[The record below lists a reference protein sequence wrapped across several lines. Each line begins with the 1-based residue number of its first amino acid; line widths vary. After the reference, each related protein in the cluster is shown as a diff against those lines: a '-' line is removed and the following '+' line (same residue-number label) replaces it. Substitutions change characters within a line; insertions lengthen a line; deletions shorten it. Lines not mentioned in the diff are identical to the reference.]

1 MREVEKL
8 AIHSPALR
16 RTLVLQR
23 CPSGLVE
30 VIPIS
35 IKSLQIGKKPMRLVS
50 LGLHCRD
57 TLKDFR
63 QNNVELKIGVLGELA
78 VRHAPENANPKA
90 SAAAASNLRMESCL
104 QLGLGARLLTAAE
117 HALTL
122 IKSRSVTSVAI
133 PVLYRR

>member
-1 MREVEKL
+1 MRSLLREVEKL
-8 AIHSPALR
+8 AIHSPAPR
-16 RTLVLQR
+16 PTLVLQR

-35 IKSLQIGKKPMRLVS
+35 IKSLQNGKKPMRLVS

-78 VRHAPENANPKA
+78 IRHNEVDLRLKLSARAEDSDFLNWPLWMRGREAA
-90 SAAAASNLRMESCL
+90 SAEWISLMPRRRGS
-104 QLGLGARLLTAAE
+104 
-117 HALTL
+117 
-122 IKSRSVTSVAI
+122 SVAHF
-133 PVLYRR
+133 